1 MNNVYRILMIGLW
14 LSALNLNAVDVI
26 AATTDLSKC
35 PLPGNS
41 VSDQLEKLHG
51 RLARVQGHGRAVP
64 DSALEAV
71 RTSTFRLLTARGDE
85 GACRA
90 LYLNGHEEYIAK
102 TWGDLIGYADDH
114 LVYDA
119 AYYEAGDYYIAIFL
133 LTPTPQEPNSS
144 EIRAYLGDSF
154 LMIYDEKFQE
164 VFRMRL

>member
-1 MNNVYRILMIGLW
+1 MNNVYRILIIGLW
-14 LSALNLNAVDVI
+14 LSVLNLNAVDVI

-35 PLPGNS
+35 PLPSNS

-51 RLARVQGHGRAVP
+51 RAVP
-64 DSALEAV
+64 DSASEAV
-71 RTSTFRLLTARGDE
+71 RTGTFRLLTARGDE
-85 GACRA
+85 AACRA

-102 TWGDLIGYADDH
+102 TWSDLIGYADDQ

-154 LMIYDEKFQE
+154 LMIYDEKFKE